1 MIVESFTRSQR
12 PRNKDL
18 GRGRWVDR
26 VGLEES
32 QLIWDAALRGRKCGT
47 KEKME

>member
-1 MIVESFTRSQR
+1 MIIESFTQSQR

-18 GRGRWVDR
+18 DRGRWVDR

-32 QLIWDAALRGRKCGT
+32 QLIWDAALRGRKSST